1 MYSGTWSKRENWLL
15 DSELMDDRF
24 LIGPRG
30 SIYCA
35 DTRWPNL
42 QPLQDSCQEALL
54 PGGQFGRFGQNCYWC
69 KWRQPVGELAI
80 NEIYNSKVDAILLRM
95 SPEWKRWSSTRTI
108 LKTKEE
114 SETYMNTYITYN
126 TYIRTN
132 ITHKLYITY
141 NTYIYTITNMLET
154 SGSTVHGNIALLKLA
169 NKANNSQYKSACI
182 PAKVSQG
189 STFLFI
195 L

>member
-1 MYSGTWSKRENWLL
+1 MWSKRENWLL

-35 DTRWPNL
+35 DTWWPNL
-42 QPLQDSCQEALL
+42 QPLQEALL

-80 NEIYNSKVDAILLRM
+80 NEIYNSKVDPILLRM

-114 SETYMNTYITYN
+114 SETYMNTYI

-154 SGSTVHGNIALLKLA
+154 SGSTVHGNIALLKLVSKPD
-169 NKANNSQYKSACI
+169 NTRYRSACLPKLVI
-182 PAKVSQG
+182 QSCNP
-189 STFLFI
+189 FLHEFKISPDFI
-195 L
+195 